1 MPLANGLKMS
11 RINRLEE
18 VFKEKDVYNRDIAKY
33 LNKSEGTIS
42 RWVNNHRQPS
52 LEELNKIAEFLKV
65 DIRELLHGNEWSE
78 K

>member
-1 MPLANGLKMS
+1 MS

-18 VFKEKDVYNRDIAKY
+18 VFKEKEVYNRDIAKC

-65 DIRELLHGNEWSE
+65 DIRYLLNPSDWG
-78 K
+78 

>member
-1 MPLANGLKMS
+1 MS

-65 DIRELLHGNEWSE
+65 DIRELLHKSKWG